1 MKKLTGISLF
11 TLFALF
17 AAFSIFAISN
27 DIQFAPESAPEFY
40 FTRLVFS
47 ENGWRNR
54 RTMPMP
60 SEQFTCPE
68 FGGGNFF
75 PRQGWGWATDYPGA
89 DCKFMG
95 GVHRLT
101 GMRVHA
107 NPNVIDI
114 MDPKLFDFPYVYA
127 VEVGGLV
134 LSEEETARLRDY
146 LLRGGFLH
154 VDDFW
159 GRWQL
164 ENFEEEM
171 KKVFP
176 DRAIKDLPMTH
187 AAFHTF
193 FDIDAV
199 MQVPNRTNGCY
210 GERTWEQP
218 DDTEPRILGIA
229 DDSGRLMV
237 AVTYNSDL
245 GDAWEYM
252 DLPCYP
258 EIFSGYAYRIGIN
271 FMIYAMTH

>member
-1 MKKLTGISLF
+1 
-11 TLFALF
+11 
-17 AAFSIFAISN
+17 
-27 DIQFAPESAPEFY
+27 
-40 FTRLVFS
+40 
-47 ENGWRNR
+47 
-54 RTMPMP
+54 
-60 SEQFTCPE
+60 
-68 FGGGNFF
+68 
-75 PRQGWGWATDYPGA
+75 
-89 DCKFMG
+89 
-95 GVHRLT
+95 
-101 GMRVHA
+101 
-107 NPNVIDI
+107 
-114 MDPKLFDFPYVYA
+114 
-127 VEVGGLV
+127 
-134 LSEEETARLRDY
+134 
-146 LLRGGFLH
+146 
-154 VDDFW
+154 
-159 GRWQL
+159 
-164 ENFEEEM
+164 M

-229 DDSGRLMV
+229 DDNGRLMV